1 MSKSRRRAEVGKTGP
16 DKAHQARQAD
26 NAQDAQQAPDA
37 VEAAEAPA
45 DPSSSAPSA
54 PASFENALEQLE
66 GTVARLEQGEMPLEE
81 ALELFESGVKLSRQ
95 CSRTLAEAEHR
106 IEILLSDRAG
116 DAEPGVGRFEFAD
129 HANGLQ
135 NDPNDEDVEG

>member
-16 DKAHQARQAD
+16 DQARQARQAD
-26 NAQDAQQAPDA
+26 NTQDAQDAQQAPDA

-45 DPSSSAPSA
+45 DPSSSA

>member
-45 DPSSSAPSA
+45 DPSSSA